1 VKILVSGATGLVG
14 KAVVPMLV
22 AAGHDVRALSRGE
35 KGDRSIVWNVETGE
49 LDQTALQKFGAPE
62 AIIHLAGE
70 NIAARRWSAKQKARI
85 RDSRVEATRELT
97 AFLARN
103 VPTLK
108 VFVGASAIGFYG
120 DRGDEV
126 LTEQSARGEGFLPD
140 VCEGWESAAEPLAA
154 AGVRVAH
161 LRFGI
166 ILSREGGAL
175 AKMLPVFRSGLGG
188 RMGNGEQ
195 WMSWISIEDAVR
207 MIEFAL
213 MEESVAGACNAVA
226 PEAVRNKEFTAT
238 LARHLK
244 RPAVLPLPA
253 AVVRMV
259 FGEMGNALLLSSARV
274 VPERLERAGFE
285 FRHLR
290 LEEALRAVLEKN

>member
-1 VKILVSGATGLVG
+1 
-14 KAVVPMLV
+14 
-22 AAGHDVRALSRGE
+22 
-35 KGDRSIVWNVETGE
+35 
-49 LDQTALQKFGAPE
+49 LQKFGAPE

-85 RDSRVEATRELT
+85 RDSRVEATRKLT
-97 AFLARN
+97 AFLARS

-108 VFVGASAIGFYG
+108 VFMGASAIGYYG

-140 VCEGWESAAEPLAA
+140 VCEGWEAAAETLPAS
-154 AGVRVAH
+154 GVRVAH
-161 LRFGI
+161 LRFGM

-188 RMGNGEQ
+188 KVGSGEQ
-195 WMSWISIEDAVR
+195 WMSWISIDDAARV
-207 MIEFAL
+207 IEFVL
-213 MEESVAGACNAVA
+213 LEESVAGACNAVA
-226 PEAVRNKEFTAT
+226 PEPVRNREFTAA
-238 LARHLK
+238 LARHLR
-244 RPAVLPLPA
+244 RPAVLPLPV

-259 FGEMGNALLLSSARV
+259 FGEMGDALLLSSTRV

-285 FRHLR
+285 FRHRR
-290 LEEALRAVLEKN
+290 LGEALGAVLEKN